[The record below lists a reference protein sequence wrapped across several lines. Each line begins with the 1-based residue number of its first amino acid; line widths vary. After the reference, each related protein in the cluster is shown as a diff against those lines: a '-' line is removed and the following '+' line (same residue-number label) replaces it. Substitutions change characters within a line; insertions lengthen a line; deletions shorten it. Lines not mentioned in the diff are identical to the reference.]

1 MKKGKILVVGEEADT
16 RTFLCTLLETCGY
29 RSIMASDGMEGL
41 RKARDW
47 KPGLIIL
54 DVMMLREGGAR
65 VYREL
70 KDDGELKDI
79 PVIMISDVAKRVFYP
94 SQNKFASGMGWSVPE
109 PEAFLQKPLEA
120 EDLLRWTKN
129 LLTERK

>member
-1 MKKGKILVVGEEADT
+1 MKKGKILVVGDEADT

-29 RSIMASDGMEGL
+29 RSIMATDGMEGL
-41 RKARDW
+41 RKARET

-70 KDDGELKDI
+70 KDDRDLKDI
-79 PVIMISDVAKRVFYP
+79 PVIMISDVARRVFYH
-94 SQNKFASGMGWSVPE
+94 SQNKFASAMGWSLPE

-120 EDLLRWTKN
+120 EDLLRWTES
-129 LLTERK
+129 LITERK